1 MNKKNKKN
9 VTPTEFDQHRAEQEA
24 KKAAE
29 LKAKLEMVRFERRP
43 NGACYRKIGAMVC
56 DTGVKSGFR
65 NVTVAFVLRLNQ
77 HAGEFIAEH
86 GDTWY
91 VSKSR
96 DALEAKMNEVARVT
110 LDLKWTRYLHVSYEA
125 TAPSRSGWHRGTTTL
140 EIDERR
146 GTVVHGISLTWNVV
160 EYSDAIQL
168 PGRGARFMTRKVEDD
183 GSPSDEQESVDR
195 LPTGLVPHTKER
207 EAVLLRLRAAI
218 AAVDARMVE
227 LFRGS
232 PGHVELMLDSVRSDG
247 ALLLEAPAKPKKKTS

>member
-1 MNKKNKKN
+1 MNKKN
-9 VTPTEFDQHRAEQEA
+9 VMPTEFDQHRAEQEA

-29 LKAKLEMVRFERRP
+29 LKAELEMVRNEKRP
-43 NGACYRKIGAMVC
+43 NGARYRKIGEMVC
-56 DTGVKSGFR
+56 DTGVKNGYR
-65 NVTVAFVLRLNQ
+65 NATVAFVLRLNQ

-96 DALEAKMNEVARVT
+96 DALQKKMNEVARVT
-110 LDLKWTRYLHVSYEA
+110 LDLKWTRYLRVSYEA
-125 TAPSRSGWHRGTTTL
+125 TTPSRSSWHRGTSTL
-140 EIDERR
+140 ELDERR
-146 GTVVHGISLTWNVV
+146 GKDTVVHGISLTWSVV

-168 PGRGARFMTRKVEDD
+168 PGRGARFMKREVEDD

-232 PGHVELMLDSVRSDG
+232 PGHVELMLDSVGSDG